1 MEAVARHSPKNFYE
15 LSVSNVPSELSPKD
29 LESFFII
36 WKNRIPKKSLCL
48 SINLAKNEDYEEN
61 MKIIEKY
68 KNLGVIKKFEF
79 RGIDK
84 EELYW

>member
-1 MEAVARHSPKNFYE
+1 MLFKKDVLETVARHSPKNFYE
-15 LSVSNVPSELSPKD
+15 LSVSRVPSELSPKD

-48 SINLAKNEDYEEN
+48 SITLSNSKYYQEN

-68 KNLGVIKKFEF
+68 KNLGIIKKF
-79 RGIDK
+79 G
-84 EELYW
+84 